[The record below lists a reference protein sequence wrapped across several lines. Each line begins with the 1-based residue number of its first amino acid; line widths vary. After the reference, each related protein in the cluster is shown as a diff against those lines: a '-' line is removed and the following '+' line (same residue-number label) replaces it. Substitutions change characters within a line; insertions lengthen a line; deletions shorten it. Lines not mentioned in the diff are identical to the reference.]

1 MNTKHVGLY
10 RVDGSFA
17 YYGSSSAYLF
27 VLDDNTTFS
36 MLFMKDGRI
45 LRHKDTGVKLGAP
58 DVFYTEPKDVPKNP
72 TYKYKKEQHNI
83 PKKSIVVWNACV
95 YCGSDTEDRSSCCSM
110 SPPHVVKTYTKLKT
124 GRKYVET
131 DELFKKVVITDLG
144 YQYQIVIETTIEDKD
159 E

>member
-1 MNTKHVGLY
+1 VNTKHIGLY

-17 YYGSSSAYLF
+17 YYGASSAYLF

-45 LRHKDTGVKLGAP
+45 LRHSNTGVKLGAP

-72 TYKYKKEQHNI
+72 TYKYKKEQYNL
-83 PKKSIVVWNACV
+83 PKEEVLVDNNCV
-95 YCGSDTEDRSSCCSM
+95 YCGSSVRERSSCCTM
-110 SPPHVVKTYTKLKT
+110 TPPDSVTTYTVLKS
-124 GRKYVET
+124 GKEFVET
-131 DELFKKVVITDLG
+131 DELFKKVIVTDLG
-144 YQYQIVIETTIEDKD
+144 YQYQIVVEEAIEVKD